1 MNRRDVLCGL
11 VALLIPSARAQHSAL
26 LRVAVVHP
34 SLHITAMSASGSH
47 EASQYWRAFFVE
59 LERLGFSE
67 GTNLVVER
75 YSGEGRTDHYGEL
88 AKLVV
93 RSRPDLVFVISGRMI
108 DHLRSATETIPI
120 VGITGDPMAIGFT
133 PSLARPLGNVTGIVA
148 DAGVEI
154 WGKRL
159 ALTKELVPSAAR
171 IGFLAPRA
179 IMEGSQGR
187 ATLQIGVVLIEGTLD
202 SPINPLEYARVFA
215 VLTQEC
221 ADALVVS
228 DAVENLTHQQS
239 ILELVARSKL
249 PALYPYRDFVERGG
263 LGAYAVD
270 IRDFFIRAAGQIAQ
284 ILKGAKVD
292 EIPFYQAT
300 TFRLIINLI
309 TAKALGLTVPPSL
322 LARADEV
329 IE

>member
-26 LRVAVVHP
+26 LRIAVVHP
-34 SLHITAMSASGSH
+34 SLPITAMSASGSH

-120 VGITGDPMAIGFT
+120 VGITGDPMAIGLT

>member
-26 LRVAVVHP
+26 LRIAVVHP
-34 SLHITAMSASGSH
+34 SLPITAMSASGSH

-120 VGITGDPMAIGFT
+120 VGITGDPMAIGLT

-239 ILELVARSKL
+239 ILELVGANCRPSTL
-249 PALYPYRDFVERGG
+249 TAISWSVE
-263 LGAYAVD
+263 AW
-270 IRDFFIRAAGQIAQ
+270 
-284 ILKGAKVD
+284 
-292 EIPFYQAT
+292 
-300 TFRLIINLI
+300 
-309 TAKALGLTVPPSL
+309 GLTL
-322 LARADEV
+322 LIYVTSSSAPLAK
-329 IE
+329 